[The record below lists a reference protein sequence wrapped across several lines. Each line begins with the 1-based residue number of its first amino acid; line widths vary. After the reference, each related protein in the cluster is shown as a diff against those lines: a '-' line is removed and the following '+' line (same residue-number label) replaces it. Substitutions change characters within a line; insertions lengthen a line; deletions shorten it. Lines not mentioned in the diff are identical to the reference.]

1 MQKVINI
8 NSICKTFSDKYY
20 SNNQD
25 DILYDIFE
33 FTKKLRSEDKLETY
47 DIIKGFKAILAYCG
61 NKQVDLNRFFKLKI
75 E

>member
-8 NSICKTFSDKYY
+8 NSICKSFSDKYY
-20 SNNQD
+20 NNNID
-25 DILYDIFE
+25 YILYDIYE
-33 FTKKLRSEDKLETY
+33 FAKKLRSEDEMETY
-47 DIIKGFKAILAYCG
+47 DRIKGFKSILAYCG